1 MIRSRISALRC
12 LLASV
17 RDNRGVVFVELAY
30 TMPFLM
36 LLGFGG
42 MEIASLT
49 LANTRISQ
57 IALSAA
63 DGAARIASG
72 SNLVTPQVRE
82 VDINEVFTGVQLQSG
97 DLNFLANGRMIL
109 SSLET
114 NAEGGQWIRWQRCY
128 GNRPSSPSSY
138 GVAGN
143 GATGTAFPGMG
154 PAGRE
159 VKAAAGSAVMFVE
172 VYYTYQPLLFGSWLG
187 SQTIRSTAAFTVRE
201 SRDLS
206 QIYNP
211 SPAAP
216 VRTCT

>member
-1 MIRSRISALRC
+1 MMRSAFANFRRLFGRNS
-12 LLASV
+12 
-17 RDNRGVVFVELAY
+17 DDRGVVIIEMAY
-30 TMPFLM
+30 TLPFLL

-42 MEIASLT
+42 MEIANLT

-57 IALSAA
+57 ITLSAS
-63 DGAARIASG
+63 DNAARIASG
-72 SNLVTPQVRE
+72 SNLATPQVRE
-82 VDINEVFTGVQLQSG
+82 VDINEVFTGAHLQSG
-97 DLNFLANGRMIL
+97 DLNFQANGRMIL

-114 NAEGGQWIRWQRCY
+114 NAEGGQFIRWQRCF
-128 GNRPSSPSSY
+128 GNRTGSPSSY
-138 GVAGN
+138 GVAGV

-159 VKAAAGSAVMFVE
+159 VKAAAGSAVMFIE

-187 SQTIRSTAAFTVRE
+187 PQTIRSTAAFTVRE

-206 QIYNP
+206 QVYNP

-216 VRTCT
+216 VRNC

>member
-1 MIRSRISALRC
+1 MTRHRWPGLRALLGRG
-12 LLASV
+12 S
-17 RDNRGVVFVELAY
+17 DERGVVIIELAY
-30 TMPFLM
+30 TLPFLL

-42 MEIASLT
+42 LEIANLT

-57 IALSAA
+57 ITLSAS
-63 DGAARIASG
+63 DNAARIASG
-72 SNLVTPQVRE
+72 SNLATPQIRE
-82 VDINEVFTGVQLQSG
+82 VDINEVFTGAHLQSG
-97 DLNFLANGRMIL
+97 DLNFEANGRMIL

-114 NAEGGQWIRWQRCY
+114 NAEGGQFIRWQRCF

-138 GVAGN
+138 GVAGV

-159 VKAAAGSAVMFVE
+159 VKAAAGSAVMFIE

-187 SQTIRSTAAFTVRE
+187 TQTIRSTAAFTVRE

-206 QIYNP
+206 QVYNP

-216 VRTCT
+216 VRSC